1 MDYEIFISYR
11 RTDSDGNISGRD
23 IARLLSKEFKLYGY
37 KTFFDYSELNDCDF
51 AETIIPAVRKCKIFI
66 LVLTKDAL
74 QRCSNS
80 DDWVRREI
88 TEAINN
94 GCKIIPVDPD
104 NSFNGWPDN
113 FPLEL
118 DSIKTIQMFS
128 IDMNS
133 NFEVLVKHLI
143 DTRIANVIPTRISA
157 NRRIYTSKY
166 GVDFS
171 IGDKDFSMPDE
182 FFNNE
187 VYNALIRS
195 YGKEGICNR

>member
-1 MDYEIFISYR
+1 MDYDIFISYR
-11 RTDSDGNISGRD
+11 RTDAEGNISGRD

-51 AETIIPAVRKCKIFI
+51 AETIIPAVRTCKIFI
-66 LVLTKDAL
+66 LVLTKDSL
-74 QRCSNS
+74 QRCVNAG
-80 DDWVRREI
+80 DWVRREI

-94 GCKIIPVDPD
+94 GRKIIPVNPD

-113 FPLEL
+113 LPSEL

-128 IDMNS
+128 VDMNS

-143 DTRIANVIPTRISA
+143 DSRVAKIIPPRISVS
-157 NRRIYTSKY
+157 RCVRTSKY
-166 GVDFS
+166 GIDFT
-171 IGDKDFSMPDE
+171 IGDKVFSMPDE

-187 VYNALIRS
+187 VYSALNRS
-195 YGKEGICNR
+195 YGE

>member
-11 RTDSDGNISGRD
+11 RTDLDGNISGRD

-51 AETIIPAVRKCKIFI
+51 ADTIIPAVRKCKIFI

-74 QRCSNS
+74 QRCASLG
-80 DDWVRREI
+80 DWVRREI

-94 GCKIIPVDPD
+94 ECKIIPVNPD
-104 NSFNGWPDN
+104 NSFNGWPENLPSD
-113 FPLEL
+113 LE
-118 DSIKTIQMFS
+118 SIKTIQMFS

-143 DTRIANVIPTRISA
+143 DSRIAKIIPTRISV
-157 NRRIYTSKY
+157 NRGLKTTEHR
-166 GVDFS
+166 VDFA
-171 IGDKDFSMPDE
+171 IGDKRLSMPDE
-182 FFNNE
+182 FFNTE
-187 VYNALIRS
+187 VYKALNRS
-195 YGKEGICNR
+195 YGE